1 MGKEAGRRNSPW
13 GLLSLPHYRSLRL
26 VWPGNLPQSKAIT
39 GLDSPG
45 PRLPE
50 KAIHS
55 VNLLNLLR
63 DMASQVLVRE
73 PPQPDPS
80 LMVYVSRSRALRELG
95 TQLLPSGLGDFQG
108 GPKAPQ

>member
-1 MGKEAGRRNSPW
+1 M
-13 GLLSLPHYRSLRL
+13 
-26 VWPGNLPQSKAIT
+26 WPGNLPQSKAIT

-63 DMASQVLVRE
+63 HGKSGSCEGTSPTR
-73 PPQPDPS
+73 PQPHGVRVPFPS
-80 LMVYVSRSRALRELG
+80 TQRAGDTAAALRPG
-95 TQLLPSGLGDFQG
+95 
-108 GPKAPQ
+108 